1 MMREDRIPITKRTMM
16 SSTREKP
23 DKVWVLRRR
32 WWGRDSFSV
41 GREFE
46 EGAEGE
52 KDVSM
57 GSCLM

>member
-1 MMREDRIPITKRTMM
+1 
-16 SSTREKP
+16 
-23 DKVWVLRRR
+23 LRRR